1 MKIHLLFTLLM
12 GSAVSQYA
20 LADVC
25 KNVNGVPSR
34 VNYDLTTTLTAEQN
48 QVGKTVQ
55 LEKNQEANVQVVCPA
70 GTAAYSQIY
79 RSYVSQY
86 PVVETSGNWK
96 YLKLDPDHLEGGMR
110 IVDSAVGATY
120 PPVNNIL
127 MGYDG
132 QVKAGQP
139 FHIRNSNLE
148 FQLKIVKPFVGTVN
162 ISPKTMFNV
171 YVTTAT
177 GDPLSDVVYSIIYS
191 GTVTVPQSCEI
202 NAGQTILVNL
212 GALYSGNFSHAGQK
226 PVGIRAKKFSV
237 PVKCS
242 GLDSQVNLT
251 MRLIATPDSHFPQ
264 AIASDNADVG
274 VVVETDEGNVLIP
287 NDVQRVAPF
296 ITDSAGRAN
305 ITLQA
310 YPVSTTGETPTEG
323 TFTALASLRVDF
335 D

>member
-1 MKIHLLFTLLM
+1 MKIPLLFALLV
-12 GSAVSQYA
+12 GSVVSQYA
-20 LADVC
+20 FADVC
-25 KNVNGVPSR
+25 KNVNGAPSS
-34 VNYDLTTTLTAEQN
+34 VNYDLTATLTAEQN

-55 LEKNQEANVQVVCPA
+55 LEKNQEVNVQAVCPA
-70 GTAAYSQIY
+70 GAATYSQTY

-96 YLKLDPDHLEGGMR
+96 YLKLDPDYLEGGMR
-110 IVDSAVGATY
+110 IEDSAAGDIY

-127 MGYDG
+127 MGYDEN
-132 QVKAGQP
+132 VKAGQP
-139 FHIRNSNLE
+139 FYVRDSNLE

-162 ISPKTMFNV
+162 ISPKDMFNV
-171 YVTTAT
+171 YVTTAA
-177 GDPLSDVVYSIIYS
+177 GDPLTEVVYSIFYS

-202 NAGQTILVNL
+202 NAGQTILVNF
-212 GALYSGNFSHAGQK
+212 GALYSGNFIHAGQK
-226 PVGIRAKKFSV
+226 PVGVRAKKFSV

-274 VVVETDEGNVLIP
+274 VVVETDEGNALIP
-287 NDVQRVAPF
+287 NDVQSVAPF

-310 YPVSTTGETPTEG
+310 YPVSTTGETPAEG
-323 TFTALASLRVDF
+323 AFTALASLRVDF

>member
-1 MKIHLLFTLLM
+1 MKIPLLFALLT
-12 GSAVSQYA
+12 GSVVSQYA
-20 LADVC
+20 FADVC
-25 KNVNGVPSR
+25 KNVNGVPSS

-48 QVGKTVQ
+48 QAGKTVQ
-55 LEKNQEANVQVVCPA
+55 LEKSQKVNVQAVCPA
-70 GTAAYSQIY
+70 SAATYSQTY

-96 YLKLDPDHLEGGMR
+96 YVKLDPDYLEGGMR
-110 IVDSAVGATY
+110 IVDSAAGDIY
-120 PPVNNIL
+120 PPVNNIP
-127 MGYDG
+127 MGHDEK
-132 QVKAGQP
+132 VKAGQP
-139 FHIRNSNLE
+139 FYVRNSNLE
-148 FQLKIVKPFVGTVN
+148 FQLKIIKPFIGTVN

-171 YVTTAT
+171 NVTTAV
-177 GDPLSDVVYSIIYS
+177 GDPLTDVVYSILYS

-202 NAGQTILVNL
+202 NAGQTILVNF

-226 PVGIRAKKFSV
+226 PVGVSAKKFSV

-242 GLDSQVNLT
+242 GLDSPVNLT

-274 VVVETDEGNVLIP
+274 VVVETDEGNALIP
-287 NDVQRVAPF
+287 NDVQSVAPF

-310 YPVSTTGETPTEG
+310 YPMSTTGETPAEG
-323 TFTALASLRVDF
+323 AFTALASLRVDF